1 MATPRCPCIKELNL
15 LGQTIQL
22 GFNSSNVMWLVVLVI
37 LEEGF
42 LDFKL
47 RFCVFGVQKIAI
59 GTSYILCCIL
69 FIYFFFFLVNRKWV
83 AYYLY
88 LIEEIA
94 FVNLHLW
101 CGIEEYSAKE
111 IVLVSSHNFLILPL
125 HYYY

>member
-1 MATPRCPCIKELNL
+1 MI
-15 LGQTIQL
+15 
-22 GFNSSNVMWLVVLVI
+22 SS
-37 LEEGF
+37 
-42 LDFKL
+42 
-47 RFCVFGVQKIAI
+47 CVFV
-59 GTSYILCCIL
+59 
-69 FIYFFFFLVNRKWV
+69 FLVSRKSQLVLLISCV

-94 FVNLHLW
+94 FVNLYLW